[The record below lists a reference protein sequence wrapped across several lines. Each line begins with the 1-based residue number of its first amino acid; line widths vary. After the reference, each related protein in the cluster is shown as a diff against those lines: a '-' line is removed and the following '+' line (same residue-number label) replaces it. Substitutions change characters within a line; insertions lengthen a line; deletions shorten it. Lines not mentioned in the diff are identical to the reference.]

1 MPEERLRS
9 NRAVEEDEGM
19 KITVVGAVLIIAA
32 VVAVALV
39 IRALASN
46 KGRGPEQGQGQ
57 A

>member
-1 MPEERLRS
+1 MPQERLRR
-9 NRAVEEDEGM
+9 NRALEEDEGM

-32 VVAVALV
+32 AIVVVLV

-46 KGRGPEQGQGQ
+46 KDRSPEQGQGE